1 MLDHVMRPLI
11 DRPLD
16 RIGSALAKAG
26 LSANGVTLIGFAMGV
41 GAMGALALQIYWAA
55 LVLIGLNR
63 LMDGLD
69 GAVARQSGGGSDFG
83 GFLDIV
89 LDFIVYAGVIFAFA
103 VGRPEH
109 ALVAAFLVF
118 SYMGTGASFLAYA
131 IIAAKREMSTEAR
144 GRKAF
149 YFLGGLAEGTETALV
164 MAAICIVPDWFPWI
178 AIGYGVVC
186 WLTTLG
192 RIVAARAAFR

>member
-11 DRPLD
+11 DQPLD
-16 RIGSALAKAG
+16 RIGGALARAG

-41 GAMGALALQIYWAA
+41 GAMAALALQIYWAA

-69 GAVARQSGGGSDFG
+69 GAVARQSGGGSDYG

-118 SYMGTGASFLAYA
+118 SYMGTAASFLAYA
-131 IIAAKREMSTEAR
+131 IIAAKREMTTDAR
-144 GRKAF
+144 GRKSF

-192 RIVAARAAFR
+192 RILAARAAFR

>member
-1 MLDHVMRPLI
+1 MLDPIMRPLI

-16 RIGSALAKAG
+16 RIGGVLAKAG

-41 GAMGALALQIYWAA
+41 GAMAALAGQVYWAA

-69 GAVARQSGGGSDFG
+69 GAVARQGGSSDFG

-103 VGRPEH
+103 IGRPEH
-109 ALVAAFLVF
+109 ALAAAFLVF

-131 IIAAKREMSTEAR
+131 IIAAKRDMTTEDR
-144 GRKAF
+144 GRKSF

-164 MAAICIVPDWFPWI
+164 MAAICIVPNWFPWI
-178 AIGYGVVC
+178 AIGYGIVC

-192 RIVAARAAFR
+192 RIMAARAAFR

>member
-1 MLDHVMRPLI
+1 MRPLI

-16 RIGSALAKAG
+16 RIGGVLVKAG

-41 GAMGALALQIYWAA
+41 GAMAALAGQVYWAA
-55 LVLIGLNR
+55 LVLIGFNR

-69 GAVARQSGGGSDFG
+69 GAVARQGGGGSDFG

-131 IIAAKREMSTEAR
+131 IIAAKREVTTEER
-144 GRKAF
+144 GRKSF

-164 MAAICIVPDWFPWI
+164 MAFICIMPDWFPWI
-178 AIGYGVVC
+178 AIGYGAVC

-192 RIVAARAAFR
+192 RIMAARAAFR